1 MCKFL
6 KSMIVMAVLVVLPA
20 ICLAENLTG
29 IDKVSALDIDIWV
42 NKGDGATYY
51 FGEDVA
57 VYFRTSTD
65 CYVVVYDIDPAG
77 NVSLLYPT
85 EYDSDCF
92 VHGGEVY
99 RIPDPNDDYSLE
111 ITGPRGKEFIYA
123 VASYDYI
130 ESPDFIRY
138 EFYEYGDWDY
148 YYDDFIHT
156 MHGEMA
162 DFVARLND
170 RIVNG
175 PYVTASTM
183 FYIDDSYRHHRWYR
197 RWYIEPYYV
206 SSVWIGCNFPYA
218 EVWIDGCYYGI
229 APILIP
235 SIYIGH
241 HWVWIY
247 YNGYPCWQDYI
258 YVRYGQRYY
267 VDAKIKRRFGD
278 FDYGRSKLKHWR
290 FKQEKHRNEPDFI
303 RDVVKHPVEHPKRLK
318 HPPSQVMQKYSRK
331 HEIRQ
336 VQSPKR
342 PNEALNTEFKPR
354 QDDSPGDKLKRKVDV
369 DKKRD
374 TGISRKPKDTGKSVN
389 RSEGTIKR
397 SKQPYSI
404 KDSDVKI
411 KKKAVKTKSRPIEKK
426 QPGAK
431 KPEKIQKSTGKSS
444 NRSINVPSVKR
455 DVSKSTL
462 RAPGKRSRK

>member
-6 KSMIVMAVLVVLPA
+6 RSMIVMVVLLVFPA
-20 ICLAENLTG
+20 VSFAENQTG
-29 IDKVSALDIDIWV
+29 ISKVSPLDIDIWV
-42 NKGDGATYY
+42 NKGDQATYY

-57 VYFRTSTD
+57 VYFRTSAD

-77 NVSLLYPT
+77 NVSLLYPA
-85 EYDSDCF
+85 EYESDCF
-92 VHGGEVY
+92 VRGGEVY
-99 RIPDPNDDYSLE
+99 RIPDPSDDYRLE
-111 ITGPRGKEFIYA
+111 ITGPRGREFIHA

-130 ESPDFIRY
+130 EPPEFIRY

-197 RWYIEPYYV
+197 YWPIEPYYV

-258 YVRYGQRYY
+258 YIRHGQRYY

-278 FDYGRSKLKHWR
+278 FDYGRSKMKHWS
-290 FKQEKHRNEPDFI
+290 FKQDKHRNEPDFI

-318 HPPSQVMQKYSRK
+318 QPPSRVTQKYSKK
-331 HEIRQ
+331 HDIRQ
-336 VQSPKR
+336 VESPKR
-342 PNEALNTEFKPR
+342 PDKTLNKELKPQR
-354 QDDSPGDKLKRKVDV
+354 DKISSDKPKRNAVI
-369 DKKRD
+369 DKKPD
-374 TGISRKPKDTGKSVN
+374 TGISRKPKGDSKKVIRN
-389 RSEGTIKR
+389 EGIDKRFQQPTEIKR
-397 SKQPYSI
+397 S
-404 KDSDVKI
+404 D
-411 KKKAVKTKSRPIEKK
+411 AKTKREVRTISRPVEERQIGVKK
-426 QPGAK
+426 SGR
-431 KPEKIQKSTGKSS
+431 IQKSTPKSS
-444 NRSINVPSVKR
+444 NRSISTPSVKR
-455 DVSKSTL
+455 DVSKSTS
-462 RAPGKRSRK
+462 RTSGKRGKR